1 MTNDNDTTG
10 CVYLVGAGPGD
21 PELLTVKAQ
30 RLLSEADVVVYDRLV
45 SPAVL
50 ALVRPG
56 TTRIYAGKAN
66 GHHTLDQEEINALL
80 TALARAGR
88 KVVRLKGGD
97 PFIFGRG
104 SEEAAYLSA
113 HGIRFEVVP
122 GITAAAGCAA
132 ALGVPLTHR
141 GVANGVRFVT
151 GHGRPGHDLDLNW
164 RSLADPDTTLVVYMG
179 LANLAPICR
188 NLIDAGLDP
197 ETPALAVSRGTT
209 PEQKTCQAP
218 LSNLAEAV
226 AEKGLKSPV
235 LIFIGRAAGL
245 CAMLTPA
252 SAEDL
257 GAPARVGHG

>member
-1 MTNDNDTTG
+1 MTG

-30 RLLSEADVVVYDRLV
+30 RLLGEADVVIYDRLV
-45 SPAVL
+45 SAAIL
-50 ALVRPG
+50 DLVPPG
-56 TTRIYAGKAN
+56 ATRIYAGKAN
-66 GHHTLDQEEINALL
+66 GHHTLRQDEINVLL

-88 KVVRLKGGD
+88 RVVRLKGGD

-104 SEEAAYLSA
+104 SEEAAHLA
-113 HGIRFEVVP
+113 ANGIPFEVVP

-141 GVANGVRFVT
+141 GIATGVRFVT
-151 GHGRPGHDLDLNW
+151 GHGQQDNDLDLDW

-179 LANLAPICR
+179 LANLAPIRR
-188 NLIDAGLDP
+188 NLIDAGLSP

-209 PEQKTCQAP
+209 PEQKTC
-218 LSNLAEAV
+218 LASLGTIVEAV
-226 AEKGLKSPV
+226 AEAGLKSPV

-245 CAMLTPA
+245 CSMLAPA
-252 SAEDL
+252 RAGDSSE
-257 GAPARVGHG
+257 PARVGHG